1 MSSRCATKAESQKT
15 SGDCLPSIA
24 IPPTFSS
31 IPDTTR
37 KHMVAEFDER
47 LRDTSAR
54 LTEADIEREIE
65 AAKSWA
71 YSF

>member
-1 MSSRCATKAESQKT
+1 MRDESRESK
-15 SGDCLPSIA
+15 DFRRLLA
-24 IPPTFSS
+24 FYRDPPTFSS
-31 IPDTTR
+31 ISDTTR
-37 KHMVAEFDER
+37 KRMVAEFDER

-65 AAKSWA
+65 AAKPWA

>member
-1 MSSRCATKAESQKT
+1 MRDESRESKAFRRLLAFYRE
-15 SGDCLPSIA
+15 
-24 IPPTFSS
+24 PPAFSPIS
-31 IPDTTR
+31 DTTR
-37 KHMVAEFDER
+37 KRMAAEFDER

-54 LTEADIEREIE
+54 LTEADIEREID